1 MKRKSIFKLCSVIAA
16 MAVSLA
22 VASCCDY
29 ESDNVP
35 PVTEPEPTPTPS
47 SGYSSTTT
55 VPNGYN
61 FGIVNDNNG
70 NAYFVTDANG
80 DRTGDVSRIG
90 FVINDPTGTGGTAS
104 SNGTAIFAGQ
114 KVRSMTINGV
124 TYTFHENENGK
135 VDVAITRNNITE
147 LYTDVAA
154 SQLLGDGYDAGTSF
168 SNKLAYAF
176 SKVNSA
182 TDIISAAN
190 ALVNPNSVLY
200 PYIQEVE
207 RYIKSIKNDTGKLG
221 DGTVTSS
228 LTENP
233 SDTPIDTDTSGTEA
247 ADSTANSNTN
257 TGNGAIASGKG
268 ALKVTLTWFF
278 NSDIDLH
285 VYEPGYNSEKGH
297 IYYSHKTNTFT
308 DGFLDIDNTVGYY
321 INPLNGE
328 RNMSLSAVEN
338 IYWPEHPSD
347 GTFDIYLDNF
357 SHVRSGLCN
366 LAIYKDGK
374 SIYSQDVMIATTD
387 RNRYIVSV
395 TMPQGE
401 ITTKTRS
408 AASVAPMD
416 YWLFPEKK

>member
-1 MKRKSIFKLCSVIAA
+1 M
-16 MAVSLA
+16 
-22 VASCCDY
+22 
-29 ESDNVP
+29 
-35 PVTEPEPTPTPS
+35 
-47 SGYSSTTT
+47 
-55 VPNGYN
+55 
-61 FGIVNDNNG
+61 
-70 NAYFVTDANG
+70 
-80 DRTGDVSRIG
+80 
-90 FVINDPTGTGGTAS
+90 
-104 SNGTAIFAGQ
+104 
-114 KVRSMTINGV
+114 
-124 TYTFHENENGK
+124 
-135 VDVAITRNNITE
+135 
-147 LYTDVAA
+147 
-154 SQLLGDGYDAGTSF
+154 
-168 SNKLAYAF
+168 
-176 SKVNSA
+176 
-182 TDIISAAN
+182 
-190 ALVNPNSVLY
+190 
-200 PYIQEVE
+200 
-207 RYIKSIKNDTGKLG
+207 
-221 DGTVTSS
+221 TSS

-233 SDTPIDTDTSGTEA
+233 SDTPIDTDTTGIEA

-347 GTFDIYLDNF
+347 GTFDIYLDNY

-366 LAIYKDGK
+366 LARYKDGK